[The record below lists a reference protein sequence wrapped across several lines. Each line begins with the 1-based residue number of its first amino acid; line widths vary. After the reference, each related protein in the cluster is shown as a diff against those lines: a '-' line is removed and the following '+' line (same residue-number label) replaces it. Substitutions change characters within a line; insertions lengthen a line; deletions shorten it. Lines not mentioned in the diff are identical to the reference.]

1 MILSSSKENMMNIKK
16 NCKEMLKR
24 SLRKRLGSK
33 KFDRCVSSRG
43 ALPTQYRNLLHQENQ
58 GESIKT
64 GNGAASYIDG
74 CIDENLKLYYRK
86 SLVSCPWAVVLKF
99 GCINPVLGNIM
110 KMVHSEGITD
120 LRGKKIQQK
129 SFRIESS

>member
-16 NCKEMLKR
+16 HCKEMLKR

-43 ALPTQYRNLLHQENQ
+43 ALPTQCKNLLHQENQ

-64 GNGAASYIDG
+64 GNGGASYIDG

-86 SLVSCPWAVVLKF
+86 SLVKCP
-99 GCINPVLGNIM
+99 
-110 KMVHSEGITD
+110 
-120 LRGKKIQQK
+120 
-129 SFRIESS
+129 